1 MTMPRGWI
9 WMVIIIPAFVVLMW
23 GTVSHA
29 VSINS
34 IHKYLDSEEV
44 KFVTLWEMMTLQ
56 KVPYAEI
63 KHRQIKYNF
72 QEMKNRIDYKNG
84 VDQ

>member
-1 MTMPRGWI
+1 MPRGWI
-9 WMVIIIPAFVVLMW
+9 WMITIIPASVVLLW
-23 GTVSHA
+23 GVVSIA

-44 KFVTLWEMMTLQ
+44 RFITFWEMMTWQ

-63 KHRQIKYNF
+63 KHRQLKYHL
-72 QEMKNRIDYKNG
+72 QEMKNKIDYRDG
-84 VDQ
+84 VN